1 MTIIRKNLFLTGI
14 FFVFPD
20 KHKKRVMR
28 KDLEKRLINFAILI
42 LEISRR
48 MEDDY
53 SSTIMIHQMIRSGS
67 SSALNYGEA
76 QAAESQKDFV
86 HKSSVILKEL
96 RETQINLQ
104 IVSGAGL
111 CKDKALMDQALDEA
125 GQLVA
130 IFQKTVMTARA
141 KL

>member
-1 MTIIRKNLFLTGI
+1 
-14 FFVFPD
+14 
-20 KHKKRVMR
+20 MR
-28 KDLEKRLINFAILI
+28 RELEKRLVDFAILI
-42 LEISRR
+42 LKITNSLE
-48 MEDDY
+48 EGY
-53 SSTIMIHQMIRSGS
+53 SSSCMINQIIRSS
-67 SSALNYGEA
+67 SSAALNYGEA

-104 IVSGAGL
+104 IISGSGM
-111 CKDKALMDQALDEA
+111 CKDRDLIMHGLDES

-130 IFQKTVMTARA
+130 IFQKTVMTARS

>member
-1 MTIIRKNLFLTGI
+1 
-14 FFVFPD
+14 
-20 KHKKRVMR
+20 MR
-28 KDLEKRLINFAILI
+28 KDLEKRLVNFAILI
-42 LEISRR
+42 LDITRK

-53 SSTIMIHQMIRSGS
+53 SSTCMIHQIIRSGS

-104 IVSGAGL
+104 IISGAGL
-111 CKDKALMDQALDEA
+111 CQDKALIDHALDES

-130 IFQKTVMTARA
+130 IFQKTVMTARS